1 MKNMS
6 LSALVAAG
14 VLAGGMSISAN
25 AADLGGNC
33 CADLEERIAELEATT
48 VRKGNRKVSLTISG
62 WVSQQVSVWDDGVE
76 RNAYV
81 SDIGSTLNSNFK
93 LTGSAKITPD
103 MSAGYVLHVEV
114 IGNENLALNAG
125 ADSAGKK
132 LDVIQSFW
140 FLKSE
145 QFGKISVGTQ
155 SSAADNVAVLPDG
168 SGSLIFANYIMYD
181 INGFAL
187 RRKGAYGAG
196 TVGATGAGVSN
207 WGSLA
212 TCQSFNGDGLGL
224 GADCDGVP
232 NNNVRYDTPTFAG
245 FSASASW
252 GEDDT
257 WGVAGR
263 YAGEFSG
270 FKLAAAVGY
279 YENTDDNG
287 ATAVAGVTT
296 KEGFE
301 KLRGGKQAA
310 ALQAGAYIQHVPTG
324 LFVYGAYG
332 KDYNDV
338 TGGRFGGNGIT
349 TGEQQK
355 GGDNWYLKAGIRQ
368 KWSPL
373 GATVLYGEYGENKD
387 KFSNTLFLNGVT
399 SSTLTQYGVG
409 LVQEI
414 DAAAMSLFLN
424 YRHYEADYNCRAGG
438 TAGGVCN
445 GVAGKPGFEDA
456 QLFKA
461 GAIINF

>member
-1 MKNMS
+1 MKYLS
-6 LSALVAAG
+6 LSALAAVG
-14 VLAGGMSISAN
+14 VLAGVTGAN

-48 VRKGNRKVSLTISG
+48 VRKGNRKVSLTITG
-62 WVSQQVSVWDDGVE
+62 WVSQQVSYWDDGVE
-76 RNAYV
+76 KNAYV

-93 LTGSAKITPD
+93 LTGSAKISPD
-103 MSAGYVLHVEV
+103 LSAGYMMQVEV
-114 IGNENLALNAG
+114 VSNENLGVNAG
-125 ADSAGKK
+125 ADNAGRK

-145 QFGKISVGTQ
+145 SLGKLSVGQQ
-155 SSAADNVAVLPDG
+155 SSAADNVALLPDG

-181 INGFAL
+181 INAFSL
-187 RRKGAYGAG
+187 RRKG
-196 TVGATGAGVSN
+196 TGVTVSN

-212 TCQSFNGDGLGL
+212 TCQSFTGADTLGL

-232 NNNVRYDTPTFAG
+232 NNNVRYDTPTLAG

-257 WGVAGR
+257 WAVAGR
-263 YAGEFSG
+263 FAGEFSG

-279 YENTDDNG
+279 YENTDENG
-287 ATAVAGVTT
+287 TGN
-296 KEGFE
+296 KETFE
-301 KLRGGKQAA
+301 RIRGGKQASA
-310 ALQAGAYIQHVPTG
+310 VQAGGYVQHVPTG

-338 TGGRFGGNGIT
+338 TGQRFGGNGST

-355 GGDNWYLKAGIRQ
+355 GGENWYLKAGIRQ
-368 KWSPL
+368 KWLPY

-414 DAAAMSLFLN
+414 DAAAMSLFIN
-424 YRHYEADYNCRAGG
+424 YRHYEANFSCRDGG
-438 TAGGVCN
+438 TAGSVCN
-445 GVAGKPGFEDA
+445 GVAGKPGLEDA
-456 QLFKA
+456 QLVKA

>member
-1 MKNMS
+1 MKYLS
-6 LSALVAAG
+6 LSALAAVG
-14 VLAGGMSISAN
+14 VLAGVTGAN

-48 VRKGNRKVSLTISG
+48 VRKGNRKVSLTITG
-62 WVSQQVSVWDDGVE
+62 WVSQQVSYWDDGVE
-76 RNAYV
+76 KNAYV
-81 SDIGSTLNSNFK
+81 SDLGSTLNSNFK
-93 LTGSAKITPD
+93 LTGSAKISPD
-103 MSAGYVLHVEV
+103 VSAGYMLHVEV
-114 IGNENLALNAG
+114 VSNENLAVNANADNAG
-125 ADSAGKK
+125 RGLA
-132 LDVIQSFW
+132 VIQSFW

-145 QFGKISVGTQ
+145 SLGKLSVGTQ
-155 SSAADNVAVLPDG
+155 SSAADNVALLPDG

-187 RRKGAYGAG
+187 RRKGSG
-196 TVGATGAGVSN
+196 VQVSN

-212 TCQSFNGDGLGL
+212 TCQSFNGDGVGL
-224 GADCDGVP
+224 GIDCDGVP

-245 FSASASW
+245 FSGSASW

-257 WGVAGR
+257 WAVAGR

-270 FKLAAAVGY
+270 FKLAAAIGY

-287 ATAVAGVTT
+287 AGA
-296 KEGFE
+296 KELAE
-301 KLRGGKQAA
+301 KLRGGKQSA

-324 LFVYGAYG
+324 LFAYGAYG

-338 TGGRFGGNGIT
+338 TGARFAGQ
-349 TGEQQK
+349 QQK
-355 GGDNWYLKAGIRQ
+355 DAESYYFKAGIRQ
-368 KWSPL
+368 KFLPY

-387 KFSNTLFLNGVT
+387 KFSNALFLNGVT
-399 SSTLTQYGVG
+399 KSTLTQYGVG

-424 YRHYEADYNCRAGG
+424 YRHYEADFSCRVGG
-438 TAGGVCN
+438 TAGSVCN

-456 QLFKA
+456 QLVKA